1 MLQVKKF
8 TLAELITV
16 IVVISILAS
25 IVLINISNLR
35 EKANVSAIQSNIH
48 SLQKAVNIYMN
59 KNNSEL
65 PSKEGVSLGNPSSIN
80 YEVLYSDY
88 IKNVPELKKAHY
100 WVDYQ
105 GYVWGSTIDV
115 PSNIVITEQEIS
127 QAWTILQKA
136 HADERNKV
144 VTWEYVKDAAYYN
157 VYTLN
162 PEKRNQ
168 LVLLGETKDPNYKFE
183 KNIKEGEVFISAVDS
198 YELETPPVSI
208 LRETVEDEVI
218 EEEVVEVNEPPTVGL
233 HLRNAAEFS
242 YTEAPNFY
250 VTYNDPEGQTNPAEE
265 EFYLNDIATTLENIN
280 KLKPVGSYTVKYRAK
295 DSAGNWSEFANYSF
309 KVIDKPPVVTL
320 KLNQTGK
327 ITDVTQ
333 LSFTKTFKDPE
344 GKTRIFSEE
353 YLVDGIKKLNINGY
367 YTSGVHV
374 IKYRVRDSNGIWS
387 DYSSLEIKVE
397 KVSASNFMWQ
407 YVVGEKTYQMNALQ
421 LIKARDCN
429 CSNANGANLTLVS
442 KIGKVNIEITGAG
455 YGTRSAFP
463 HTSSTYA
470 GQTRYYNYKT
480 INTTI
485 DEKGGFI
492 VLFEYTDT
500 FVHLTEIKASSSITY
515 IN

>member
-1 MLQVKKF
+1 MKKF

-208 LRETVEDEVI
+208 LRETVEVEDEII

-233 HLRNAAEFS
+233 HLRNASEFS
-242 YTEAPNFY
+242 YTEVPDLY
-250 VTYNDPEGQTNPAEE
+250 VTYNDPEGETNPAEE

-295 DSAGNWSEFANYSF
+295 DSAGNWSDFANYNF
-309 KVIDKPPVVTL
+309 RVVDKPPIVTL
-320 KLNQTGK
+320 KLNETVK
-327 ITDVTQ
+327 ITDATR
-333 LSFTKTFKDPE
+333 LSFTKTFEDPE
-344 GKTRIFSEE
+344 GQTRRVSEE
-353 YLVDGIKKLNINGY
+353 YLVNGTRKNNIDGY
-367 YTSGVHV
+367 YRNGTHTIS
-374 IKYRVRDSNGIWS
+374 YRAKDSNGIWS
-387 DYSSLEIKVE
+387 DYVTVVIKVE
-397 KVSASNFMWQ
+397 KLSTSNFKWQ
-407 YVVGEKTYQMNALQ
+407 YVMGEVTFEMNALQ
-421 LIKARDCN
+421 LVKAGN
-429 CSNANGANLTLVS
+429 CQCTNATGPNLRLVS
-442 KIGKVNIEITGAG
+442 KIGKVNVDITGAG
-455 YGTRSAFP
+455 YGTYNVFP
-463 HTSSTYA
+463 HTSSIYA
-470 GQTRYYNYKT
+470 GDMSEYRYKT
-480 INTTI
+480 INATI

-492 VLFEYTDT
+492 VSFAYTDT